1 MTWLWFIPIIS
12 FLGTLAFLA
21 CAYAGSLS
29 EQEPPDETE
38 YTPSRILSP
47 EEAVR
52 LGEGA

>member
-1 MTWLWFIPIIS
+1 MTWLWLIPIAS

-21 CAYAGSLS
+21 CAYAGTRS
-29 EQEPPDETE
+29 EPEADETE
-38 YTPSRILSP
+38 YTPSRELSP